1 MEDDLFTLWRNPN
14 NDNTQKQEDIKE
26 VETNSNE
33 TNIVSETTTEV
44 TKDES
49 VSSDDNT
56 EGVTNAEV
64 VSNTENTKNTENN
77 NTLAIVEK
85 EEQEEVKEGEV
96 IQTREVDRYIKV
108 LQETWGSSYDIYRM
122 GDTSNEVLCKVL
134 TDRQGRKIPIKL
146 TNILPV
152 MLNLLEYTNGEDTE
166 NKYNMVAYVLDRND
180 KKLGPFVI
188 TEKELSKL
196 TSAISNRFIGEVINY
211 SDNSD
216 KKMREIVEL
225 IGRESVEK
233 KVIHT
238 NTGFDEHNG
247 NRVFLYHGGYIG
259 NTDTDVEIETDLTDY
274 NIPQYC
280 FTDKEFDL
288 KESLETE
295 YSLLEL
301 ADLKIMIPLI
311 AITYLSSLFSI
322 LQEEG
327 ILVNFVL
334 LIVGKTGTYKSSISS
349 LSLNHFGKFALNEFP
364 LSFRSTFAGLE
375 KVAFAAKDVL
385 LVVDDYKPETME
397 TDQEKIMEGI
407 MGLWGDRHS
416 RNKMNSKGGLHK
428 KYAPRGLA
436 IVTGERPPKFSQS
449 RLARAITIYTQEGS
463 IDFEKLKEL
472 FKKKEQLN
480 FAMRVFIEW
489 IISNEEDIRTKAKE
503 LQDTYSTNVSEFKH
517 PRIKQNIVV
526 MMIGFTFW
534 LDFLVEYSIIDS
546 NKRDELINK
555 AYTELEVVG
564 RNQENDVED
573 EDPVKVFFKTIGQL
587 QIAGKAYLTD
597 YETGLAIDVAS
608 GTHIGY
614 IDNKNNQYYLIA
626 DTVYKEVEK
635 ACIGRFT
642 ATPKQLWKSL
652 LDEGYITT
660 DKDNRK
666 VIRRTDPKT
675 KNKVECIIISKSKWL
690 EAMGNEEIPAP

>member
-1 MEDDLFTLWRNPN
+1 MDLFDLSKN
-14 NDNTQKQEDIKE
+14 NKDNIQKEQNIKE
-26 VETNSNE
+26 DKTNSNE
-33 TNIVSETTTEV
+33 TNVVSETTTEV
-44 TKDES
+44 TQDES
-49 VSSDDNT
+49 VSSVDNT
-56 EGVTNAEV
+56 EGVTNAED
-64 VSNTENTKNTENN
+64 VSDTENTKNTENN
-77 NTLAIVEK
+77 NTLIIVK
-85 EEQEEVKEGEV
+85 NEEQEEVKEGEV
-96 IQTREVDRYIKV
+96 IQTREVEQYIKI
-108 LQETWGSSYDIYRM
+108 LEESWDSSYDVYRINNNS
-122 GDTSNEVLCKVL
+122 DKSVLCRVVL
-134 TDRQGRKIPIKL
+134 DRKGNKIPIKL

-152 MLNLLEYTNGEDTE
+152 MLHLIEYTNGEDTE
-166 NKYNMVAYVLDRND
+166 NKYNMVAYVLDSND

-196 TSAISNRFIGEVINY
+196 TSAISNRFIGEVVNY

-216 KKMREIVEL
+216 RKMREIVEI
-225 IGRESVEK
+225 IGRKSVEK

-247 NRVFLYHGGYIG
+247 NKVFLYHGGYIG
-259 NTDTDVEIETDLTDY
+259 NTDVEIETDLTDY

-288 KESLETE
+288 KESLETV

-311 AITYLSSLFSI
+311 AITYLSPLFSI

-349 LSLNHFGKFALNEFP
+349 LLLNHFGKFALNEFP

-375 KVAFAAKDVL
+375 KVAFAAKDVM
-385 LVVDDYKPETME
+385 LVVDDYKPETLE
-397 TDQEKIMEGI
+397 TDQEKIMEGL

-428 KYAPRGLA
+428 RYSPRGLA

-463 IDFEKLKEL
+463 IDFKKLKEL

-480 FAMRVFIEW
+480 FAMKVFIEW

-503 LQDTYSTNVSEFKH
+503 LQDTYSTNVTEFKH

-534 LDFLVEYSIIDS
+534 LDFLVEHSIIDS

-573 EDPVKVFFKTIGQL
+573 EDPVKIFFKTMGQL

-614 IDNKNNQYYLIA
+614 VDNKNNQYYLIA

-652 LDEGYITT
+652 LDEGYIIT

-675 KNKVECIIISKSKWL
+675 KNKVECIIIPKSKWN
-690 EAMGNEEIPAP
+690 EAMGQE